1 MNKTKQTTLNHIEPH
16 STTSLSTWHKKYHI
30 WQMLTCFSVKLSLPN
45 QAWRSNSSST
55 MSCPRPRKLSRSFS
69 IPVLSFKPE
78 VWVEGTLSLPQKLNP
93 WQESILKIKLATT
106 IIFPSHS
113 KSLGSFSDVYIVLP
127 YWNVNLQV
135 WRCRQDSLSIPLS
148 PQSPGSQQPPFLAAD
163 PGTKS
168 DLYRYC
174 SH

>member
-1 MNKTKQTTLNHIEPH
+1 MKNHIEPH
-16 STTSLSTWHKKYHI
+16 STTSLSTWHKNNIKSDKCWHA
-30 WQMLTCFSVKLSLPN
+30 QQNSNPPEPGLTEQLLVDDVMPAAQETLSELLYSSPELPTP
-45 QAWRSNSSST
+45 S
-55 MSCPRPRKLSRSFS
+55 
-69 IPVLSFKPE
+69 E
-78 VWVEGTLSLPQKLNP
+78 VWVEGTTLTPKTKSLTGIDP
-93 WQESILKIKLATT
+93 KIKLATT

-168 DLYRYC
+168 DLYRYS